1 MTNPPLSMATVG
13 LYSSR
18 LRLGDTVLTNGDL
31 DLALAFDLAFALALP
46 NADGSTLRV
55 YTTGVTGVER
65 ALTRRL
71 SILILP
77 LPLEG
82 IGAEDP

>member
-18 LRLGDTVLTNGDL
+18 ARLGDAVLTMGDL
-31 DLALAFDLAFALALP
+31 DLALAFTLAFALALP

-55 YTTGVTGVER
+55 
-65 ALTRRL
+65 
-71 SILILP
+71 
-77 LPLEG
+77 
-82 IGAEDP
+82 

>member
-1 MTNPPLSMATVG
+1 MTNPPLSMAAVG

-46 NADGSTLRV
+46 NAVGSTLRV
-55 YTTGVTGVER
+55 
-65 ALTRRL
+65 
-71 SILILP
+71 
-77 LPLEG
+77 
-82 IGAEDP
+82 